1 LPPDA
6 FRYKAISAR
15 SVRDRLADPSTV
27 LSRGGGMKTIRMTPL
42 ALGLLLALGLF
53 VAGASLALAATPD
66 EDIRPLKAG
75 ASISGVVEEDYTD
88 GLLISTD
95 EGVSYLVLTPEAIT
109 LEQEEAF
116 HKKFKGRRVT
126 LTGNVYRD
134 EDGSLSLFVTSLPT
148 Q

>member
-1 LPPDA
+1 LPPVA

-15 SVRDRLADPSTV
+15 SVRDRQAGPLTV
-27 LSRGGGMKTIRMTPL
+27 LLRGGGMKTIRMTPL
-42 ALGLLLALGLF
+42 ALGSLLALCLF
-53 VAGASLALAATPD
+53 VAGASLSLAATPD
-66 EDIRPLKAG
+66 EDIRPIKSG
-75 ASISGVVEEDYTD
+75 VSITGVVEEDYTD

-95 EGVSYLVLTPEAIT
+95 EGVSYLVLTPESIT

-116 HKKFKGRRVT
+116 HKRFKGRRVT